1 MAATAAGTD
10 NMNGRQILELSF
22 GICVIIISIVLFIAM
37 IKDIFKDKDD
47 YTNCEV

>member
-1 MAATAAGTD
+1 MAAIAARTD
-10 NMNGRQILELSF
+10 NMNGREILELSF
-22 GICVIIISIVLFIAM
+22 GICVIIIAIVSFIAI